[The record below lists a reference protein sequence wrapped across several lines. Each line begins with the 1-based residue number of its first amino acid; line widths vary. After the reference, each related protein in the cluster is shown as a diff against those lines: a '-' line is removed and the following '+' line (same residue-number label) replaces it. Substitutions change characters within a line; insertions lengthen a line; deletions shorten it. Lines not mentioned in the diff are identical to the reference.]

1 MKLNMFLLLF
11 ILLFS
16 CGKKDVEFASEG
28 KPAYKKQQ
36 SKIKAI
42 EIQSSKI
49 DLTINSQYLT
59 IGYFDENN
67 ILIKI
72 ERFLDGIKLD

>member
-1 MKLNMFLLLF
+1 MKLNMFV
-11 ILLFS
+11 ILLTLFFS

-28 KPAYKKQQ
+28 RPAYKKQQ
-36 SKIKAI
+36 SKIKTI

-49 DLTINSQYLT
+49 DLTIISQYFT

-67 ILIKI
+67 K
-72 ERFLDGIKLD
+72 RDDGIT